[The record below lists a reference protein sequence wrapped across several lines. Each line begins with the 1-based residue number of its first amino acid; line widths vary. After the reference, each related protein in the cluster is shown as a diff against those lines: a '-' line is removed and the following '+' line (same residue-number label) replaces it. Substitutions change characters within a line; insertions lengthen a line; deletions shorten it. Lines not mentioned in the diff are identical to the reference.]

1 VNTIVV
7 SILKILEFLLKN
19 HVFTMR
25 TGLGKGLK
33 RRYGFGFKPKFSL
46 TEEEK
51 FLMISDFKGKIVFDV
66 GGYVGI
72 HAMFFARAVGKM
84 GKVITFE
91 PNPKNYE
98 ELLYNVSLN
107 GFDNVTTLKIGLGRS
122 NELADLV
129 VDPLYPTRG
138 TVEESRKERMLG
150 KRGVRKIKVE
160 IASLDSL
167 VRKMNLPQPDFVKV
181 DAEGLEMD
189 VLYGMVETIDNFKP
203 DLFIEMH
210 GEIPGSMIE
219 LLTSKGYS
227 IYHIESDTTI
237 DFSNYPVI
245 KEGHL
250 LCN

>member
-7 SILKILEFLLKN
+7 SILKVLELLFRN
-19 HVFTMR
+19 YVFIMR

-51 FLMISDFKGKIVFDV
+51 FLMNLDFKGKTVFDV

-72 HAMFFARAVGKM
+72 HTIFFARAVGKM
-84 GKVITFE
+84 GKVIAFE

-122 NELADLV
+122 DELVDLV

-138 TVEESRKERMLG
+138 TVEESRKKRMLG
-150 KRGVRKIKVE
+150 KRGVRTIKVE
-160 IASLDSL
+160 VASLDSL
-167 VRKMNLPQPDFVKV
+167 MKKMNLPQPDFVKV
-181 DAEGLEMD
+181 DAEGFEMD
-189 VLYGMVETIDNFKP
+189 VLYGMVETINNFNP
-203 DLFIEMH
+203 DLFIEIH
-210 GEIPGSMIE
+210 GEIPRSIIE
-219 LLTSKGYS
+219 LLASKGYS
-227 IYHIESDTTI
+227 IYHVESNTTI
-237 DFSNYPVI
+237 DFSNYPAI